1 MRGDFWRGMTMDRIR
16 VLLADDDERYAR
28 TLATF
33 LGLNDD
39 IEVAGVSPDGRAAVE
54 DYGRLTPDMVVMDA
68 YMPEMDGVQAA
79 AAIRAADPSARIVML
94 SAHDTAELRK
104 RAAEAGISHFVSK
117 QDARYLAEE
126 IRSAMQD
133 SEAARAWSDEDPDA
147 LESVV
152 QRAPQALSSCPA
164 DIVVTVSVSLWG
176 GGGRLER
183 SDGSGLLQQ
192 TGCSGIP
199 E

>member
-1 MRGDFWRGMTMDRIR
+1 MDRIR

-33 LGLNDD
+33 LGMHDG

-54 DYGRLTPDMVVMDA
+54 DYGQLTPDVVVMDA

-79 AAIRAADPSARIVML
+79 AAIRVADPDARIVML

-104 RAAEAGISHFVSK
+104 RAAEAGIARFVSK
-117 QDARYLAEE
+117 RDARDLVDE

-133 SEAARAWSDEDPDA
+133 SDTTGAWSDEDPDA
-147 LESVV
+147 QESVV
-152 QRAPQALSSCPA
+152 LRAPQALSSCPA
-164 DIVVTVSVSLWG
+164 DIVVTVSVSLRG

-183 SDGSGLLQQ
+183 SDGSDLLQQ